1 MTDGLFHIDAEGNLA
16 SMSVTPYEAEPILQ
30 ELLEKHPDLL
40 AGGQMEPESPR
51 RWLLVKREHGVP
63 DREDSGSRWSVDHV
77 FVDQDAIP
85 TLVEV
90 KRSTDTR
97 IRREVV
103 GQMLD
108 YAANGVRYWPLS
120 ELRSAFQ
127 STHEN
132 AETELLVQELCK
144 DATLS
149 LDTFFERVED
159 NLRAGRI
166 RMVFVA
172 DVIPDEL
179 MRITEF
185 LNEQMNPAQVFAVEV
200 KQYRA
205 GDHSGTVIVPAVF
218 GRTSAASIKTSH
230 RKQQSRDELLGE
242 SLPETIEAL
251 DATQRTCCR
260 GGAYDPRHQIRQPA
274 KGRNRSHRRVPVPGE
289 LEHAR
294 STAPTA
300 ARQGIRGRGR
310 PGMERPTGHDGQAVN
325 AQYTEPP
332 HRGWRRKL
340 GNLARPTYY
349 TRAAGLTGIFGMASI
364 GDCSYS
370 QSVGTVHRTALRIRA
385 ASGKGSV
392 SCLFPS
398 DFE

>member
-1 MTDGLFHIDAEGNLA
+1 VTDGLFHIDAKGNLA
-16 SMSVTPYEAEPILQ
+16 SMSVTPYAAESILQ

-51 RWLLVKREHGVP
+51 RWLLVKREQGVP

-127 STHEN
+127 TTHEN
-132 AETELLVQELCK
+132 AETELLVQELCR
-144 DATLS
+144 DTTLS

-242 SLPETIEAL
+242 SLPETIELLTLLNAL
-251 DATQRTCCR
+251 AAEEGFTIRDTRSGSLLKAASDRTVGCLYLANWNTLEVPLQPLRDR
-260 GGAYDPRHQIRQPA
+260 GFEVEADQAWKDLQAMTA
-274 KGRNRSHRRVPVPGE
+274 KPLTRNTPN
-289 LEHAR
+289 L
-294 STAPTA
+294 PTA
-300 ARQGIRGRGR
+300 DGIANW
-310 PGMERPTGHDGQAVN
+310 E
-325 AQYTEPP
+325 
-332 HRGWRRKL
+332 
-340 GNLARPTYY
+340 
-349 TRAAGLTGIFGMASI
+349 
-364 GDCSYS
+364 
-370 QSVGTVHRTALRIRA
+370 ALRGLLTTLA
-385 ASGKGSV
+385 Q
-392 SCLFPS
+392 L
-398 DFE
+398 D